1 MESQR
6 TFLFIG
12 LMLVSFLLFQEWNND
27 YNAPKADPSANTQ
40 TLQSNSPDSDD
51 YVPSSTDGDLPTA
64 ATSAKRSVIDITT
77 DVFTVKIDTRGGD
90 IVEADL
96 IQYEEV
102 KGNETPFM
110 LLGEFEGNQY
120 FSQSGLIGL
129 NGPDASANG
138 RPIYST
144 EQKSFTMNGDE
155 LRVPLTFT
163 DNNGVTFTKTYV
175 FKKGQYDVALE
186 YTVNNNTAAPIQVQL
201 YTQIKRTVQEKGSLV
216 DQNYL
221 GAAYGSSEEKYE
233 KYSFSDMADKNLS
246 INTQG
251 GYVAFIQHYFVSA
264 WIPVQEQQNTLYS
277 LIAKGNAA
285 IIGAK
290 GEPVNIQANQQ
301 ASIGATYYMGPKE
314 SDKLE
319 AIHPDLDLTVD
330 YGWLFFISQPLFELL
345 KFLYSGEGSFFGL
358 FDISIGGLGNWG
370 LAIIAI
376 TIIVKSL
383 MYPLTKAQ
391 YTSMAKMRA
400 LQPKMAALKEKYGD
414 DRQKFGQA
422 TMEMYKKEK
431 VNPMGGCFPIL
442 LQMPIFLALFYVFL
456 ESTELRHAEFFLWLT
471 DLSAKDPYFIL
482 PILFG
487 ASMFITQKLQPMT
500 VTDPMQQKM
509 MTYMPVIFS
518 VFFLWFPSGLV
529 LYWLVS
535 NLISIAQMLYIYR
548 GMEKK
553 GIKVRG

>member
-27 YNAPKADPSANTQ
+27 YNTPKADPSATTQ
-40 TLQSNSPDSDD
+40 TLKANSPESDD
-51 YVPSSTDGDLPTA
+51 YVPASSDSGLPAST
-64 ATSAKRSVIDITT
+64 TLAKRAVINITT
-77 DVFTVKIDTRGGD
+77 DVFKVKIDTKGGD
-90 IVEADL
+90 IVETDL
-96 IQYEEV
+96 IDYKET
-102 KGNETPFM
+102 KGSDVPYM
-110 LLGEFEGNQY
+110 LLGEFDGKQY

-138 RPIYST
+138 RPTYQS
-144 EQKSFTMNGDE
+144 EQTSYTLTGDE
-155 LRVPLTFT
+155 LRVPLQFT
-163 DNNGVTFTKTYV
+163 DSNGVSFTKTYV
-175 FKKGQYDVALE
+175 FKKGQYDVGLE
-186 YTVNNNTAAPIQVQL
+186 YKVNNTTSAPVQVQL
-201 YTQIKRTVQEKGSLV
+201 YTQIKRTVQEKGSMV

-221 GAAYGSSEEKYE
+221 GAAYGTDEEPYE
-233 KYSFSDMADKNLS
+233 KYSFSDMADKNLN

-264 WIPVQEQQNTLYS
+264 WVPMQDQANTLYS
-277 LIAKGNAA
+277 LITKSNAA
-285 IIGAK
+285 IIGVKDEA
-290 GEPVNIQANQQ
+290 VNVQAGSEQTLT
-301 ASIGATYYMGPKE
+301 STYYMGPKE

-319 AIHPDLDLTVD
+319 AIHTDLDLTVD
-330 YGWLFFISQPLFELL
+330 YGWLWFISQPLFVLL
-345 KFLYSGEGSFFGL
+345 KWLH
-358 FDISIGGLGNWG
+358 SILGNWG
-370 LAIIAI
+370 VAIIAI
-376 TIIVKSL
+376 TIIVKTL

-400 LQPKMAALKEKYGD
+400 LQPKMKALKEKYGD

-422 TMEMYKKEK
+422 TMEMYRKEK

-456 ESTELRHAEFFLWLT
+456 ESTELRHAEFVLWLT
-471 DLSAKDPYFIL
+471 DLSAKDPYYVL

-509 MTYMPVIFS
+509 MTFMPVIFS

-535 NLISIAQMLYIYR
+535 NLISIVQMLIIYR

>member
-6 TFLFIG
+6 TFLLIG
-12 LMLVSFLLFQEWNND
+12 LMLVSFLLFQEWDND
-27 YNAPKADPSANTQ
+27 YNKPKADPSATTQ
-40 TLQSNSPDSDD
+40 TLQANSPESDD
-51 YVPSSTDGDLPTA
+51 YIPSSSDSGLPAST
-64 ATSAKRSVIDITT
+64 TLAKRSVIEITT
-77 DVFTVKIDTRGGD
+77 DVFKVKIDTKGGD
-90 IVEADL
+90 IVETDL
-96 IQYEEV
+96 LQYEET
-102 KGNETPFM
+102 KGSDTPYM
-110 LLGEFEGNQY
+110 LLGQLDSGKQY

-138 RPIYST
+138 RPTYST
-144 EQKSFTMNGDE
+144 EQKSYTLTGDE
-155 LRVPLTFT
+155 LRVPLQFT
-163 DNNGVTFTKTYV
+163 DSNGVSFTKTYV
-175 FKKGQYDVALE
+175 FKKGQYDVGLE
-186 YTVNNNTAAPIQVQL
+186 YKVNNTTSAPLQVQL
-201 YTQIKRTVQEKGSLV
+201 YTQIKRTVQEKGSMV

-221 GAAYGSSEEKYE
+221 GAAYGTDEEPYE
-233 KYSFSDMADKNLS
+233 KYSFSDMADKNLNK
-246 INTQG
+246 NTQG

-264 WIPVQEQQNTLYS
+264 WVPMQDQTNTIYS
-277 LIAKGNAA
+277 LITKSNAA

-290 GEPVNIQANQQ
+290 DPAVNIQAGSEQTLT
-301 ASIGATYYMGPKE
+301 ATYYMGPKE
-314 SDKLE
+314 SDILE

-330 YGWLFFISQPLFELL
+330 YGWLWFISQPLFVLL
-345 KFLYSGEGSFFGL
+345 KWLH
-358 FDISIGGLGNWG
+358 SILGNWG
-370 LAIIAI
+370 VAIIAI

-400 LQPKMAALKEKYGD
+400 LQPKMAALKEKFGD

-456 ESTELRHAEFFLWLT
+456 ESTELRHAEFIFWLT
-471 DLSAKDPYFIL
+471 DLSAQDPYYVL

-487 ASMFITQKLQPMT
+487 ASMFVTQKLQPMT

-509 MTYMPVIFS
+509 MTFMPVIFS

-535 NLISIAQMLYIYR
+535 NLISIVQMLIIYR

>member
-6 TFLFIG
+6 TFLLIG
-12 LMLVSFLLFQEWNND
+12 LMLVSFLLFQEWDND
-27 YNAPKADPSANTQ
+27 YNKPKADPSATTQ
-40 TLQSNSPDSDD
+40 TLQANSPESDD
-51 YVPSSTDGDLPTA
+51 YIPSSSDSGLPA
-64 ATSAKRSVIDITT
+64 SATLAKRSVIEITT
-77 DVFTVKIDTRGGD
+77 DVFKVKIDTKGGD
-90 IVEADL
+90 IVETDL
-96 IQYEEV
+96 LQYEET
-102 KGNETPFM
+102 KGSETPYM
-110 LLGEFEGNQY
+110 LLGQLDSGKQY

-138 RPIYST
+138 RPTYST
-144 EQKSFTMNGDE
+144 EQKSYTLTGDE
-155 LRVPLTFT
+155 LRVPLQFT
-163 DNNGVTFTKTYV
+163 DSNGVSFTKTYV
-175 FKKGQYDVALE
+175 FKKGQYDVGLE
-186 YTVNNNTAAPIQVQL
+186 YKINNTTSAPLQVQL
-201 YTQIKRTVQEKGSLV
+201 YTQIKRTVQEKGSMV

-221 GAAYGSSEEKYE
+221 GAAYGTDEEPYE
-233 KYSFSDMADKNLS
+233 KYSFSDMADKNLNK
-246 INTQG
+246 NTQG

-264 WIPVQEQQNTLYS
+264 WVPMQGQTNTIYS
-277 LIAKGNAA
+277 LITKSNAA

-290 GEPVNIQANQQ
+290 DPAVNIQAGSEQTLT
-301 ASIGATYYMGPKE
+301 ATYYMGPKE
-314 SDKLE
+314 SDILE

-330 YGWLFFISQPLFELL
+330 YGWLWFISQPLFVLL
-345 KFLYSGEGSFFGL
+345 KWLH
-358 FDISIGGLGNWG
+358 SILGNWG
-370 LAIIAI
+370 VAIIAI

-400 LQPKMAALKEKYGD
+400 LQPKMAALKEKFGD

-456 ESTELRHAEFFLWLT
+456 ESTELRHAEFIFWLT
-471 DLSAKDPYFIL
+471 DLSAQDPYYVL

-487 ASMFITQKLQPMT
+487 ASMFVTQKLQPMT

-509 MTYMPVIFS
+509 MTFMPVIFS

-535 NLISIAQMLYIYR
+535 NLISIVQMLIIYR

>member
-27 YNAPKADPSANTQ
+27 YNTPKADPSATTQ
-40 TLQSNSPDSDD
+40 TLKANSPESDD
-51 YVPSSTDGDLPTA
+51 YVPASSDSGLPAST
-64 ATSAKRSVIDITT
+64 TLAKRSVIDITT
-77 DVFTVKIDTRGGD
+77 DVFKVKIDTKGGD
-90 IVEADL
+90 IVETDL
-96 IQYEEV
+96 INYKET
-102 KGNETPFM
+102 KGSDVPYM
-110 LLGEFEGNQY
+110 LLGEFDGKQY

-138 RPIYST
+138 RPTYQS
-144 EQKSFTMNGDE
+144 EQTSYTLTGDE
-155 LRVPLTFT
+155 LRVPLQFT
-163 DNNGVTFTKTYV
+163 DSNGVSFTKTYV
-175 FKKGQYDVALE
+175 FKKGQYDVGLE
-186 YTVNNNTAAPIQVQL
+186 YKVNNTTSAPVQVQL
-201 YTQIKRTVQEKGSLV
+201 YTQIKRTVQEKGSMV

-221 GAAYGSSEEKYE
+221 GAAYGTDEEPYE
-233 KYSFSDMADKNLS
+233 KYSFSDMADKNLN

-264 WIPVQEQQNTLYS
+264 WVPMQDQANTLYS
-277 LIAKGNAA
+277 LITKSNAA
-285 IIGAK
+285 IIGVKDEA
-290 GEPVNIQANQQ
+290 VNVQAGSEQVLT
-301 ASIGATYYMGPKE
+301 ATYYMGPKE

-319 AIHPDLDLTVD
+319 AIHTDLDLTVD
-330 YGWLFFISQPLFELL
+330 YGWLWFISQPLFVLL
-345 KFLYSGEGSFFGL
+345 KWLH
-358 FDISIGGLGNWG
+358 SILGNWG
-370 LAIIAI
+370 VAIIAI
-376 TIIVKSL
+376 TIIVKTL

-400 LQPKMAALKEKYGD
+400 LQPKMKALKEKYGD

-422 TMEMYKKEK
+422 TMEMYRKEK

-456 ESTELRHAEFFLWLT
+456 ESTELRHAEFVLWLT
-471 DLSAKDPYFIL
+471 DLSAKDPYYVL

-509 MTYMPVIFS
+509 MTFMPVIFS

-535 NLISIAQMLYIYR
+535 NLISIVQMLIIYR

-553 GIKVRG
+553 GIKVRGD

>member
-27 YNAPKADPSANTQ
+27 YNAPKVDPSANTQ
-40 TLQSNSPDSDD
+40 TLQTNSPDSDD
-51 YVPSSTDGDLPTA
+51 YVPSSTDGELPTA
-64 ATSAKRSVIDITT
+64 ATTAKRSVIEVTT
-77 DVFTVKIDTRGGD
+77 DVFKVKIDTRGGD

-96 IQYEEV
+96 LQYEDK
-102 KGNETPFM
+102 KGSETPYM
-110 LLGEFEGNQY
+110 LLGVLDGNQY

-129 NGPDASANG
+129 NGPDASAEG
-138 RPIYST
+138 RPVYHT
-144 EQKSFTMNGDE
+144 EQKTFALTGDE

-163 DNNGVTFTKTYV
+163 DSKGVNFTKTYV
-175 FKKGQYDVALE
+175 FKKGEYDVALE
-186 YTVNNNTAAPIQVQL
+186 YTVNNTTAEPIQVQL
-201 YTQIKRTVQEKGSLV
+201 YTQVKRTVQDKGSLV
-216 DQNYL
+216 DQTYL
-221 GAAYGSSEEKYE
+221 GAAYGSSDEKYE

-251 GYVAFIQHYFVSA
+251 GYIAFIQHYFVSA
-264 WIPVQEQQNTLYS
+264 WVPSQEQQNTLYS

-285 IIGAK
+285 IIGVK
-290 GEPVNIQANQQ
+290 GEPVNVQANQQ
-301 ASIGATYYMGPKE
+301 ATLGAIYYMGPKE
-314 SDKLE
+314 SDKL
-319 AIHPDLDLTVD
+319 AALHPNLDLTVD
-330 YGWLFFISQPLFELL
+330 YGWLWFISQPLFELL

-376 TIIVKSL
+376 TIIIKSL

-422 TMEMYKKEK
+422 TMEMYRKEK
-431 VNPMGGCFPIL
+431 VNPMGGCLPIL

-456 ESTELRHAEFFLWLT
+456 ESTELRHAEFVLWLT
-471 DLSAKDPYFIL
+471 DLSAMDPYYVL
-482 PILFG
+482 PVLFG
-487 ASMFITQKLQPMT
+487 VSMFITQKLQPMT

-509 MTYMPVIFS
+509 MTFMPVIFS

-535 NLISIAQMLYIYR
+535 NLISIAQMLIIYR
-548 GMEKK
+548 GMEKQ

>member
-6 TFLFIG
+6 TFLLIG
-12 LMLVSFLLFQEWNND
+12 LMLVSFLLFQEWDND
-27 YNAPKADPSANTQ
+27 YNKPKVDPSATTQ
-40 TLQSNSPDSDD
+40 TLQANSPESDD
-51 YVPSSTDGDLPTA
+51 YIPSSSDSELPA
-64 ATSAKRSVIDITT
+64 SATLAKRSVIEITT
-77 DVFTVKIDTRGGD
+77 DVFKVKIDTKGGD
-90 IVEADL
+90 IVETDL
-96 IQYEEV
+96 LQYEET
-102 KGNETPFM
+102 KGSDTPYM
-110 LLGEFEGNQY
+110 LLGQLDGGKQY

-129 NGPDASANG
+129 NGPDGSANG
-138 RPIYST
+138 RPTYST
-144 EQKSFTMNGDE
+144 EQKSYTLTGDE
-155 LRVPLTFT
+155 LRVPLQFT
-163 DNNGVTFTKTYV
+163 DSNGVSFTKTYV
-175 FKKGQYDVALE
+175 FKKGQYDVGLE
-186 YTVNNNTAAPIQVQL
+186 YEINNTTSAPLQVQL
-201 YTQIKRTVQEKGSLV
+201 YTQIKRTVQEKGSMV

-221 GAAYGSSEEKYE
+221 GAAYGTDEEKYE
-233 KYSFSDMADKNLS
+233 KYSFSDMADKNLNKS
-246 INTQG
+246 TQG

-264 WIPVQEQQNTLYS
+264 WVPMQDQSNTLYS
-277 LIAKGNAA
+277 LITKSNAA

-290 GEPVNIQANQQ
+290 DPAVNIQAGSEQ
-301 ASIGATYYMGPKE
+301 ILTATYYMGPKE
-314 SDKLE
+314 SDILE

-330 YGWLFFISQPLFELL
+330 YGWLFFISQPLFVLL
-345 KFLYSGEGSFFGL
+345 KWLH
-358 FDISIGGLGNWG
+358 SILGNWG
-370 LAIIAI
+370 VAIIAI

-400 LQPKMAALKEKYGD
+400 LQPKMAALKEKFGD

-456 ESTELRHAEFFLWLT
+456 ESTELRHAEFIFWLT
-471 DLSAKDPYFIL
+471 DLSAKDPYYVL

-487 ASMFITQKLQPMT
+487 ASMFVTQKLQPMT

-509 MTYMPVIFS
+509 MTFMPVIFS

-535 NLISIAQMLYIYR
+535 NLISIVQMLIIYR

>member
-6 TFLFIG
+6 TFLLIG
-12 LMLVSFLLFQEWNND
+12 LMLVSFLLFQEWDND
-27 YNAPKADPSANTQ
+27 YNKPKVDPSATTQ
-40 TLQSNSPDSDD
+40 TLQANSPESDD
-51 YVPSSTDGDLPTA
+51 YIPSSSDSELPA
-64 ATSAKRSVIDITT
+64 SATLAKRSVIEITT
-77 DVFTVKIDTRGGD
+77 DVFKVKIDTKGGD
-90 IVEADL
+90 IVETDL
-96 IQYEEV
+96 LQYEET
-102 KGNETPFM
+102 KGSDTPYM
-110 LLGEFEGNQY
+110 LLGQLDGGKQY

-129 NGPDASANG
+129 NGPDGSANG
-138 RPIYST
+138 RPTYST
-144 EQKSFTMNGDE
+144 EQKSYTLTGDE
-155 LRVPLTFT
+155 LRVPLQFT
-163 DNNGVTFTKTYV
+163 DSNGVSFTKTYV
-175 FKKGQYDVALE
+175 FKKGQYDVGLE
-186 YTVNNNTAAPIQVQL
+186 YKINNTTSAPLQVQL
-201 YTQIKRTVQEKGSLV
+201 YTQIKRTVQEKGSMV

-221 GAAYGSSEEKYE
+221 GAAYGTDEEKYE
-233 KYSFSDMADKNLS
+233 KYSFSDMADKNLNKS
-246 INTQG
+246 TQG

-264 WIPVQEQQNTLYS
+264 WVPMQDQSNTLYS
-277 LIAKGNAA
+277 LITKSNAA

-290 GEPVNIQANQQ
+290 DPAVNIQAGSEQ
-301 ASIGATYYMGPKE
+301 ILTATYYMGPKE
-314 SDKLE
+314 SDILE

-330 YGWLFFISQPLFELL
+330 YGWLFFISQPLFVLL
-345 KFLYSGEGSFFGL
+345 KWLH
-358 FDISIGGLGNWG
+358 SILGNWG
-370 LAIIAI
+370 VAIIAI

-400 LQPKMAALKEKYGD
+400 LQPKMAALKEKFGD

-456 ESTELRHAEFFLWLT
+456 ESTELRHAEFIFWLT
-471 DLSAKDPYFIL
+471 DLSAKDPYYVL

-487 ASMFITQKLQPMT
+487 ASMFVTQKLQPMT

-509 MTYMPVIFS
+509 MTFMPVIFS

-535 NLISIAQMLYIYR
+535 NLISIVQMLIIYR

>member
-6 TFLFIG
+6 TFLLIG

-27 YNAPKADPSANTQ
+27 YNAPKADPSATTQ
-40 TLQSNSPDSDD
+40 TQQANSPESDD
-51 YVPSSTDGDLPTA
+51 FIPSSSDSGLPA
-64 ATSAKRSVIDITT
+64 SATLAKRSVIEITT
-77 DVFTVKIDTRGGD
+77 DVFKVKIDTKGGD

-96 IQYEEV
+96 LQYEEV
-102 KGNETPFM
+102 KGEETPFM
-110 LLGEFEGNQY
+110 LLGEFDGNQY

-138 RPIYST
+138 RPTYQAP
-144 EQKSFTMNGDE
+144 QKAYTLSGDE
-155 LRVPLTFT
+155 LRVPLTYV
-163 DNNGVTFTKTYV
+163 DGNGVSFTKTYV
-175 FKKGQYDVALE
+175 FKKGQYDVGLE
-186 YTVNNNTAAPIQVQL
+186 YKINNATSAPVQVQL

-221 GAAYGSSEEKYE
+221 GSAFGTDEEPYE
-233 KYSFSDMADKNLS
+233 KYSFSDMADKNLNK
-246 INTQG
+246 NTQG

-264 WIPVQEQQNTLYS
+264 WVPKQDETHTIYS
-277 LIAKGNAA
+277 LITKSNAA
-285 IIGAK
+285 IIGSKA
-290 GEPVNIQANQQ
+290 EPVNIQAGSEQTLS
-301 ASIGATYYMGPKE
+301 AIYYMGPKE
-314 SDKLE
+314 SDILE

-330 YGWLFFISQPLFELL
+330 YGWLWFISQPLFVLL
-345 KFLYSGEGSFFGL
+345 KWLH
-358 FDISIGGLGNWG
+358 SILGNWG
-370 LAIIAI
+370 VAIIAI

-456 ESTELRHAEFFLWLT
+456 ESTELRHAEFVLWLT
-471 DLSAKDPYFIL
+471 DLSAQDPYYVL

-487 ASMFITQKLQPMT
+487 ASMFVTQKLQPMT

-509 MTYMPVIFS
+509 MTFMPVIFS

-535 NLISIAQMLYIYR
+535 NLISIVQMLIIYR

>member
-12 LMLVSFLLFQEWNND
+12 LMLVSFLLFQEWNKD
-27 YNAPKADPSANTQ
+27 YNAPKVDPSANTQ
-40 TLQSNSPDSDD
+40 TLQTNSPDSDD
-51 YVPSSTDGDLPTA
+51 YVPSSTDGELPTA
-64 ATSAKRSVIDITT
+64 ATTAKRSVIEITT
-77 DVFTVKIDTRGGD
+77 DVFKVKIDTRGGD

-96 IQYEEV
+96 LQYEET
-102 KGNETPFM
+102 KGSETPYM
-110 LLGEFEGNQY
+110 LLGEFDGKQY

-129 NGPDASANG
+129 NGPDASAEG
-138 RPIYST
+138 RPVYHS
-144 EQKSFTMNGDE
+144 EQKTFALTGDE

-163 DNNGVTFTKTYV
+163 DSKGVSFTKTYV

-186 YTVNNNTAAPIQVQL
+186 YSVNNTTAEPIQVQL
-201 YTQIKRTVQEKGSLV
+201 YTQVKRTVQDKGSLV

-221 GAAYGSSEEKYE
+221 GAAYGSAEEKYE

-251 GYVAFIQHYFVSA
+251 GYIAFIQHYFVSA
-264 WIPVQEQQNTLYS
+264 WVPSQEQQNTLYS

-290 GEPVNIQANQQ
+290 GEPINVQANQQ
-301 ASIGATYYMGPKE
+301 ATLGATYYMGPKE
-314 SDKLE
+314 SDILE
-319 AIHPDLDLTVD
+319 AIHPNLDLTVD
-330 YGWLFFISQPLFELL
+330 YGWLWFISQPLFILL
-345 KFLYSGEGSFFGL
+345 KWLH
-358 FDISIGGLGNWG
+358 SILGNWG
-370 LAIIAI
+370 VAIIAI
-376 TIIVKSL
+376 TVIVKSA

-400 LQPKMAALKEKYGD
+400 LQPKMAALKEKFGD

-422 TMEMYKKEK
+422 TMEMYRKEK

-456 ESTELRHAEFFLWLT
+456 ESTELRHAEFIFWLT
-471 DLSAKDPYFIL
+471 DLSAKDPYYVL

-509 MTYMPVIFS
+509 MTFMPVIFS

-535 NLISIAQMLYIYR
+535 NLISIAQMLIIYR

>member
-6 TFLFIG
+6 TFLLIG
-12 LMLVSFLLFQEWNND
+12 LMLVSFLLFQEWDND
-27 YNAPKADPSANTQ
+27 YNKPKVDPSATTQ
-40 TLQSNSPDSDD
+40 TLQANSPESDD
-51 YVPSSTDGDLPTA
+51 YIPSSSDSGLPA
-64 ATSAKRSVIDITT
+64 SATLAKRSVINITT
-77 DVFTVKIDTRGGD
+77 DVFKVKIDTKGGD

-96 IQYEEV
+96 LQYEDT
-102 KGNETPFM
+102 KGSDTPYM
-110 LLGEFEGNQY
+110 LLGELIEGRQY

-138 RPIYST
+138 RPTYST
-144 EQKSFTMNGDE
+144 EQKTYTLTGDE
-155 LRVPLTFT
+155 LRVPLQFT
-163 DNNGVTFTKTYV
+163 DSNGVNFTKTYV
-175 FKKGQYDVALE
+175 FKKGQYDVGLE
-186 YTVNNNTAAPIQVQL
+186 YKVNNTTSTPLQVQL
-201 YTQIKRTVQEKGSLV
+201 YTQIKRTVQEKGSMV

-221 GAAYGSSEEKYE
+221 GAAYGTDEEPYE
-233 KYSFSDMADKNLS
+233 KYSFSDMADKNLNKS
-246 INTQG
+246 TQG

-264 WIPVQEQQNTLYS
+264 WVPMQDQSNTIYS
-277 LIAKGNAA
+277 LITKSNAA

-290 GEPVNIQANQQ
+290 DPAVNIQAGSEQTLT
-301 ASIGATYYMGPKE
+301 ATYYMGPKE
-314 SDKLE
+314 SDILE

-330 YGWLFFISQPLFELL
+330 YGWLWFISQPLFVLL
-345 KFLYSGEGSFFGL
+345 KWLH
-358 FDISIGGLGNWG
+358 SILGNWG
-370 LAIIAI
+370 VAIIAI

-400 LQPKMAALKEKYGD
+400 LQPKMAALKEKFGD

-456 ESTELRHAEFFLWLT
+456 ESTELRHAEFIFWLN
-471 DLSAKDPYFIL
+471 DLSAQDPYYVL

-487 ASMFITQKLQPMT
+487 ASMFVTQKLQPMT

-509 MTYMPVIFS
+509 MTFMPVIFS

-535 NLISIAQMLYIYR
+535 NLISIVQMLIIYR

>member
-12 LMLVSFLLFQEWNND
+12 LMLVSFLLFQEWNSD
-27 YNAPKADPSANTQ
+27 YNAPKVDPSANTQ
-40 TLQSNSPDSDD
+40 TLQTNSPDSDD
-51 YVPSSTDGDLPTA
+51 YVPSSTDGELPTA
-64 ATSAKRSVIDITT
+64 ATTAKRSVIEITT
-77 DVFTVKIDTRGGD
+77 DVFKVKIDTRGGD

-96 IQYEEV
+96 LQYEEV
-102 KGNETPFM
+102 KGKETPFM
-110 LLGEFEGNQY
+110 LLGEFDGNQY

-129 NGPDASANG
+129 NGPDAAANG

-144 EQKSFTMNGDE
+144 EQKSFTLNGDE

-163 DNNGVTFTKTYV
+163 DSKGVRFTKTYV
-175 FKKGQYDVALE
+175 FKKGLYDVALE
-186 YTVNNNTAAPIQVQL
+186 YTVNNTTAEPIQVQL

-221 GAAYGSSEEKYE
+221 GAAYGSSDEKYE

-264 WIPVQEQQNTLYS
+264 WVPVQEQQNTLYS

-301 ASIGATYYMGPKE
+301 ATIGATYYMGPKE
-314 SDKLE
+314 SDKLA
-319 AIHPDLDLTVD
+319 AIHHNLDLTVD
-330 YGWLFFISQPLFELL
+330 YGWLWFISQPLFELL

-358 FDISIGGLGNWG
+358 FDINIGGLGNWG

-400 LQPKMAALKEKYGD
+400 LQPKMAALKEKFGD

-422 TMEMYKKEK
+422 TMEMYRKEK

-471 DLSAKDPYFIL
+471 DLSAKDPYYVL

-487 ASMFITQKLQPMT
+487 ASMFVTQKLQPMT

-509 MTYMPVIFS
+509 MTFMPVIFS

-535 NLISIAQMLYIYR
+535 NLISIAQMLIIYR

>member
-27 YNAPKADPSANTQ
+27 YNTPKADPSATTQ
-40 TLQSNSPDSDD
+40 TLKANSPESDD
-51 YVPSSTDGDLPTA
+51 YVPASSDSGLPAST
-64 ATSAKRSVIDITT
+64 TLAKRSVIDITT
-77 DVFTVKIDTRGGD
+77 DVFKVKIDTKGGD
-90 IVEADL
+90 IVETDL
-96 IQYEEV
+96 LKYEEV
-102 KGNETPFM
+102 KGEETPFM
-110 LLGEFEGNQY
+110 LLGEFDGSQY

-138 RPIYST
+138 RPTYQS
-144 EQKSFTMNGDE
+144 EQTSYTLTGDE
-155 LRVPLTFT
+155 LRVPLQFT
-163 DNNGVTFTKTYV
+163 DSNGVSFTKTYV
-175 FKKGQYDVALE
+175 FKKGQYDVGLE
-186 YTVNNNTAAPIQVQL
+186 YKVNNTTSAPVQVQL
-201 YTQIKRTVQEKGSLV
+201 YTQIKRTVQEKGSMV

-221 GAAYGSSEEKYE
+221 GAAYGTDEEKYE
-233 KYSFSDMADKNLS
+233 KYSFSDMADKNLNK
-246 INTQG
+246 NTQG

-264 WIPVQEQQNTLYS
+264 WVPMQDQANTLYS
-277 LIAKGNAA
+277 LITKSNAA
-285 IIGAK
+285 IIGVKDEA
-290 GEPVNIQANQQ
+290 VNVQAGSEQVLT
-301 ASIGATYYMGPKE
+301 ATYYMGPKE

-330 YGWLFFISQPLFELL
+330 YGWLFFISQPLFVLL
-345 KFLYSGEGSFFGL
+345 KWLH
-358 FDISIGGLGNWG
+358 SILGNWG
-370 LAIIAI
+370 VAIIAI
-376 TIIVKSL
+376 TIIVKTL

-400 LQPKMAALKEKYGD
+400 LQPKMKALKEKYGD

-422 TMEMYKKEK
+422 TMEMYRKEK

-456 ESTELRHAEFFLWLT
+456 ESTELRHAEFVLWLT
-471 DLSAKDPYFIL
+471 DLSAKDPYYVL

-509 MTYMPVIFS
+509 MTFMPVIFS

-535 NLISIAQMLYIYR
+535 NLISIVQMLIIYR

>member
-12 LMLVSFLLFQEWNND
+12 LMLVSFLLFQEWNKD
-27 YNAPKADPSANTQ
+27 YNAPKVDPSANTQ
-40 TLQSNSPDSDD
+40 TLQTNSPDSDD
-51 YVPSSTDGDLPTA
+51 YVPSSTDGELPTA
-64 ATSAKRSVIDITT
+64 ATTAKRSVIEITT
-77 DVFTVKIDTRGGD
+77 DVFKVKIDTRGGD

-96 IQYEEV
+96 LQYEET
-102 KGNETPFM
+102 KGSETPYM
-110 LLGEFEGNQY
+110 LLGEFDGKQY

-129 NGPDASANG
+129 NGPDASAEG
-138 RPIYST
+138 RPVYHT
-144 EQKSFTMNGDE
+144 EQKTFALTGDE

-163 DNNGVTFTKTYV
+163 DSKGVSFTKTYV

-186 YTVNNNTAAPIQVQL
+186 YSVNNTTAEPIQVQL
-201 YTQIKRTVQEKGSLV
+201 YTQVKRTVQDKGSLV

-221 GAAYGSSEEKYE
+221 GAAYGSAEEKYE

-251 GYVAFIQHYFVSA
+251 GYIAFIQHYFVSA
-264 WIPVQEQQNTLYS
+264 WVPSQEQQNTLYS

-290 GEPVNIQANQQ
+290 GEPINVQANQQ
-301 ASIGATYYMGPKE
+301 ATLGATYYMGPKE
-314 SDKLE
+314 SDILE
-319 AIHPDLDLTVD
+319 AIHPNLDLTVD
-330 YGWLFFISQPLFELL
+330 YGWLWFISQPLFILL
-345 KFLYSGEGSFFGL
+345 KWLH
-358 FDISIGGLGNWG
+358 SILGNWG
-370 LAIIAI
+370 VAIIAI
-376 TIIVKSL
+376 TVIVKSA

-400 LQPKMAALKEKYGD
+400 LQPKMAALKEKFGD

-422 TMEMYKKEK
+422 TMEMYRKEK

-456 ESTELRHAEFFLWLT
+456 ESTELRHAEFIFWLT
-471 DLSAKDPYFIL
+471 DLSAKDPYYVL

-509 MTYMPVIFS
+509 MTFMPVIFS

-535 NLISIAQMLYIYR
+535 NLISIAQMLIIYR
-548 GMEKK
+548 GMEKQ

>member
-6 TFLFIG
+6 TFLLIG
-12 LMLVSFLLFQEWNND
+12 LMLVSFLLFQEWDND
-27 YNAPKADPSANTQ
+27 YNKPKADPSATTQ
-40 TLQSNSPDSDD
+40 TLQANSPESDD
-51 YVPSSTDGDLPTA
+51 YIPSSSDSGLPA
-64 ATSAKRSVIDITT
+64 SATLAKRSVIEITT
-77 DVFTVKIDTRGGD
+77 DVFKVKIDTKGGD
-90 IVEADL
+90 IVETDL
-96 IQYEEV
+96 LKYEET
-102 KGNETPFM
+102 KGSETPYM
-110 LLGEFEGNQY
+110 LLGQLDSGKQY

-138 RPIYST
+138 RPTYST
-144 EQKSFTMNGDE
+144 EQKSYTLTGDE
-155 LRVPLTFT
+155 LRVPLQFT
-163 DNNGVTFTKTYV
+163 DSNGVSFTKTYV
-175 FKKGQYDVALE
+175 FKKGQYDVGLE
-186 YTVNNNTAAPIQVQL
+186 YKINNTTSAPLQVQL
-201 YTQIKRTVQEKGSLV
+201 YTQIKRTVQEKGSMV

-221 GAAYGSSEEKYE
+221 GAAYGTDEEPYE
-233 KYSFSDMADKNLS
+233 KYSFSDMADKNLNK
-246 INTQG
+246 NTQG

-264 WIPVQEQQNTLYS
+264 WVPMQDQTNTIYS
-277 LIAKGNAA
+277 LITKSNAA

-290 GEPVNIQANQQ
+290 DPAVNIQAGSEQTLT
-301 ASIGATYYMGPKE
+301 ATYYMGPKE
-314 SDKLE
+314 SDILE

-330 YGWLFFISQPLFELL
+330 YGWLWFISQPLFVLL
-345 KFLYSGEGSFFGL
+345 KWLH
-358 FDISIGGLGNWG
+358 SILGNWG
-370 LAIIAI
+370 VAIIAI

-400 LQPKMAALKEKYGD
+400 LQPKMAALKEKFGD

-456 ESTELRHAEFFLWLT
+456 ESTELRHAEFIFWLT
-471 DLSAKDPYFIL
+471 DLSAQDPYYVL

-487 ASMFITQKLQPMT
+487 ASMFVTQKLQPMT

-509 MTYMPVIFS
+509 MTFMPVIFS

-535 NLISIAQMLYIYR
+535 NLISIVQMLIIYR

>member
-6 TFLFIG
+6 TFLLIG
-12 LMLVSFLLFQEWNND
+12 LMLVSFLLFQEWDND
-27 YNAPKADPSANTQ
+27 YNKPKADPSATTQ
-40 TLQSNSPDSDD
+40 TLQANSPESDD
-51 YVPSSTDGDLPTA
+51 YIPSSSDSGLPA
-64 ATSAKRSVIDITT
+64 SATLAKRSVIEITT
-77 DVFTVKIDTRGGD
+77 DVFKVKIDTKGGD
-90 IVEADL
+90 IVETDL
-96 IQYEEV
+96 LQYEET
-102 KGNETPFM
+102 KGSETPYM
-110 LLGEFEGNQY
+110 LLGQLDSGKQY

-138 RPIYST
+138 RPTYST
-144 EQKSFTMNGDE
+144 EQKSYTLTGDE
-155 LRVPLTFT
+155 LRVPLQFT
-163 DNNGVTFTKTYV
+163 DSNGVSFTKTYV
-175 FKKGQYDVALE
+175 FKKGQYDVGLE
-186 YTVNNNTAAPIQVQL
+186 YKINNTTSAPLQVQL
-201 YTQIKRTVQEKGSLV
+201 YTQIKRTVQEKGSMV

-221 GAAYGSSEEKYE
+221 GAAYGTDEEPYE
-233 KYSFSDMADKNLS
+233 KYSFSDMADKNLNK
-246 INTQG
+246 NTQG

-264 WIPVQEQQNTLYS
+264 WVPMQDQTNTIYS
-277 LIAKGNAA
+277 LITKSNTA

-290 GEPVNIQANQQ
+290 DPAVNIQAGSEQTLT
-301 ASIGATYYMGPKE
+301 ATYYMGPKE
-314 SDKLE
+314 SDILE

-330 YGWLFFISQPLFELL
+330 YGWLWFISQPLFVLL
-345 KFLYSGEGSFFGL
+345 KWLH
-358 FDISIGGLGNWG
+358 SILGNWG
-370 LAIIAI
+370 VAIIAI

-400 LQPKMAALKEKYGD
+400 LQPKMAALKEKFGD

-456 ESTELRHAEFFLWLT
+456 ESTELRHAEFIFWLT
-471 DLSAKDPYFIL
+471 DLSAQDPHYVL

-487 ASMFITQKLQPMT
+487 ASMFVTQKLQPMT

-509 MTYMPVIFS
+509 MTFMPVIFS

-535 NLISIAQMLYIYR
+535 NLISIVQMLIIYR

>member
-12 LMLVSFLLFQEWNND
+12 LMLVSFLLFQEWNSD
-27 YNAPKADPSANTQ
+27 YNAPKVDPSANTQ
-40 TLQSNSPDSDD
+40 TLQTNSPDSDD
-51 YVPSSTDGDLPTA
+51 YVPSSTDGELPTA
-64 ATSAKRSVIDITT
+64 ATTAKRSVIEITT
-77 DVFTVKIDTRGGD
+77 DVFKVKIDTRGGD

-96 IQYEEV
+96 LQYEET
-102 KGNETPFM
+102 KGSETPYM
-110 LLGEFEGNQY
+110 LLGEFDGKQY

-129 NGPDASANG
+129 NGPDASAEG
-138 RPIYST
+138 RPVYHS
-144 EQKSFTMNGDE
+144 EQKTFALTGDE

-163 DNNGVTFTKTYV
+163 DSKGVSFTKTYV

-186 YTVNNNTAAPIQVQL
+186 YSVNNTTAEPIQVQL
-201 YTQIKRTVQEKGSLV
+201 YTQVKRTVQDKGSLV

-221 GAAYGSSEEKYE
+221 GAAYGSAEEKYE

-251 GYVAFIQHYFVSA
+251 GYIAFIQHYFVSA
-264 WIPVQEQQNTLYS
+264 WVPSQEQQNTLYS

-290 GEPVNIQANQQ
+290 GEPINVQANQQ
-301 ASIGATYYMGPKE
+301 ATLGATYYMGPKE
-314 SDKLE
+314 SDILE
-319 AIHPDLDLTVD
+319 AIHPNLDLTVD
-330 YGWLFFISQPLFELL
+330 YGWLWFISQPLFILL
-345 KFLYSGEGSFFGL
+345 KWLH
-358 FDISIGGLGNWG
+358 SILGNWG
-370 LAIIAI
+370 VAIIAI
-376 TIIVKSL
+376 TVIVKSA

-400 LQPKMAALKEKYGD
+400 LQPKMAALKEKFGD

-422 TMEMYKKEK
+422 TMEMYRKEK

-456 ESTELRHAEFFLWLT
+456 ESTELRHAEFIFWLT
-471 DLSAKDPYFIL
+471 DLSAKDPYYVL

-487 ASMFITQKLQPMT
+487 ASMFINQKLQPMT

-509 MTYMPVIFS
+509 MTFMPVIFS

-535 NLISIAQMLYIYR
+535 NLISIAQMLIIYR
-548 GMEKK
+548 GMEKQ

>member
-6 TFLFIG
+6 TFLLIG
-12 LMLVSFLLFQEWNND
+12 LMLVSFLLFQEWDND
-27 YNAPKADPSANTQ
+27 YNKPKVDPSATTQ
-40 TLQSNSPDSDD
+40 TLQANSPESDD
-51 YVPSSTDGDLPTA
+51 YIPSSSDSELPA
-64 ATSAKRSVIDITT
+64 SATLAKRSVIEITT
-77 DVFTVKIDTRGGD
+77 DVFKVKIDTKGGD
-90 IVEADL
+90 IVETDL
-96 IQYEEV
+96 LQYEET
-102 KGNETPFM
+102 KGSETPYM
-110 LLGEFEGNQY
+110 LLGQLDGGKQY

-138 RPIYST
+138 RPTYST
-144 EQKSFTMNGDE
+144 EQKSYTLTGDE
-155 LRVPLTFT
+155 LRVPLQFT
-163 DNNGVTFTKTYV
+163 DSNGVSFTKTYV
-175 FKKGQYDVALE
+175 FKKGQYDVGLE
-186 YTVNNNTAAPIQVQL
+186 YKINNTTSAPLQVQL
-201 YTQIKRTVQEKGSLV
+201 YTQIKRTVQEKGSMV

-221 GAAYGSSEEKYE
+221 GAAYGTDEEKYE
-233 KYSFSDMADKNLS
+233 KYSFSDMADKNLNKS
-246 INTQG
+246 TQG

-264 WIPVQEQQNTLYS
+264 WVPMQDQSNTLYS
-277 LIAKGNAA
+277 LITKSNAA

-290 GEPVNIQANQQ
+290 DPAVNIQAGSEQTLT
-301 ASIGATYYMGPKE
+301 ATYYMGPKE
-314 SDKLE
+314 SDILE

-330 YGWLFFISQPLFELL
+330 YGWLWFISQPLFVLL
-345 KFLYSGEGSFFGL
+345 KWLH
-358 FDISIGGLGNWG
+358 SILGNWG
-370 LAIIAI
+370 VAIIAI

-400 LQPKMAALKEKYGD
+400 LQPKMAALKEKFGD

-456 ESTELRHAEFFLWLT
+456 ESTELRHAEFIFWLT
-471 DLSAKDPYFIL
+471 DLSAQDPYYVL

-487 ASMFITQKLQPMT
+487 ASMFVTQKLQPMT

-509 MTYMPVIFS
+509 MTFMPVIFS

-535 NLISIAQMLYIYR
+535 NLISIVQMLIIYR

>member
-40 TLQSNSPDSDD
+40 TLKSNSPDSDD

-90 IVEADL
+90 IVESDL
-96 IQYEEV
+96 LQYEEV
-102 KGNETPFM
+102 KGEETPFM
-110 LLGEFEGNQY
+110 LLGEFDGNQY

-138 RPIYST
+138 RPVYST
-144 EQKSFTMNGDE
+144 EQKSYTINGDE

-163 DNNGVTFTKTYV
+163 DGNGVTFTKTYV

-186 YTVNNNTAAPIQVQL
+186 YTVNNSTAAPIQVQL

-221 GAAYGSSEEKYE
+221 GAAYGSSEEKYD
-233 KYSFSDMADKNLS
+233 KYSFSDMADKNLN

-264 WIPVQEQQNTLYS
+264 WVPVQEQQNTLYS

-301 ASIGATYYMGPKE
+301 TTIGATYYMGPKE

-319 AIHPDLDLTVD
+319 AIHPNLDLTVD
-330 YGWLFFISQPLFELL
+330 YGWLWFISQPLFELL

-422 TMEMYKKEK
+422 TMEMYRKEK

-548 GMEKK
+548 GMEKQ

>member
-6 TFLFIG
+6 TFLLIG
-12 LMLVSFLLFQEWNND
+12 LMLVSFLLFQEWDND
-27 YNAPKADPSANTQ
+27 YNKPKVDPSATTQ
-40 TLQSNSPDSDD
+40 TLQANSPESDD
-51 YVPSSTDGDLPTA
+51 YIPSSSDSDLPA
-64 ATSAKRSVIDITT
+64 SATLAKRSVIEITT
-77 DVFTVKIDTRGGD
+77 DVFKVKIDTKGGD
-90 IVEADL
+90 IVETDL
-96 IQYEEV
+96 LQYEDT
-102 KGNETPFM
+102 KGSDTPYM
-110 LLGEFEGNQY
+110 LLGEIDGNKQY

-138 RPIYST
+138 RPTYKT
-144 EQKSFTMNGDE
+144 EQKSYTLTGDE
-155 LRVPLTFT
+155 LRVPLQFT
-163 DNNGVTFTKTYV
+163 DSNGVNFTKTYV
-175 FKKGQYDVALE
+175 FKTGQYDVGLE
-186 YTVNNNTAAPIQVQL
+186 YKVNNTTSAPLQVQL
-201 YTQIKRTVQEKGSLV
+201 YTQIKRTVQEKGSMV

-221 GAAYGSSEEKYE
+221 GAAYGTDEEPYE
-233 KYSFSDMADKNLS
+233 KYSFSDMADKNLNKS
-246 INTQG
+246 TQG

-264 WIPVQEQQNTLYS
+264 WVPMQDQSNTIYS
-277 LIAKGNAA
+277 LITKSNAA

-290 GEPVNIQANQQ
+290 DPAVNIQAGSEQTLT
-301 ASIGATYYMGPKE
+301 ATYYMGPKE
-314 SDKLE
+314 SDILE

-330 YGWLFFISQPLFELL
+330 YGWLWFISQPLFVLL
-345 KFLYSGEGSFFGL
+345 KWLH
-358 FDISIGGLGNWG
+358 SILGNWG
-370 LAIIAI
+370 VAIIAI

-400 LQPKMAALKEKYGD
+400 LQPKMAALKEKFGD

-456 ESTELRHAEFFLWLT
+456 ESTELRHAEFIFWLN
-471 DLSAKDPYFIL
+471 DLSAQDPYYVL

-487 ASMFITQKLQPMT
+487 ASMFVTQKLQPMT

-509 MTYMPVIFS
+509 MTFMPVIFS

-535 NLISIAQMLYIYR
+535 NLISIVQMLIIYR

>member
-27 YNAPKADPSANTQ
+27 YNTPKADPSATTQ
-40 TLQSNSPDSDD
+40 TLKANSPESDD
-51 YVPSSTDGDLPTA
+51 YVPASSDSGLPAST
-64 ATSAKRSVIDITT
+64 TLAKRSVIDITT
-77 DVFTVKIDTRGGD
+77 DVFKVKIDTKGGD
-90 IVEADL
+90 IVETDL
-96 IQYEEV
+96 INYKET
-102 KGNETPFM
+102 KGSDVPYM
-110 LLGEFEGNQY
+110 LLGEFDGKQY

-138 RPIYST
+138 RPTYQS
-144 EQKSFTMNGDE
+144 EQTSYTLTGDE
-155 LRVPLTFT
+155 LRVPLQFT
-163 DNNGVTFTKTYV
+163 DSNGVSFTKTYV
-175 FKKGQYDVALE
+175 FKKGQYDVGLE
-186 YTVNNNTAAPIQVQL
+186 YKVNNTTSAPVQVQL
-201 YTQIKRTVQEKGSLV
+201 YTQIKRTVQEKGSMV

-221 GAAYGSSEEKYE
+221 GAAYGTDEEPYE
-233 KYSFSDMADKNLS
+233 KYSFSDMADKNLN

-264 WIPVQEQQNTLYS
+264 WVPMQDQANTLYS
-277 LIAKGNAA
+277 LITKSNAA
-285 IIGAK
+285 IIGVKDEA
-290 GEPVNIQANQQ
+290 VNVQAGSEQVLT
-301 ASIGATYYMGPKE
+301 ATYYMGPKE

-319 AIHPDLDLTVD
+319 AIHTDLDLTVD
-330 YGWLFFISQPLFELL
+330 YGWLWFISQPLFVLL
-345 KFLYSGEGSFFGL
+345 KWLH
-358 FDISIGGLGNWG
+358 SIIGNWG
-370 LAIIAI
+370 VAIIAI
-376 TIIVKSL
+376 TIIVKTL

-400 LQPKMAALKEKYGD
+400 LQPKMKALKEKYGD

-422 TMEMYKKEK
+422 TMEMYRKEK

-456 ESTELRHAEFFLWLT
+456 ESTELRHAEFVLWLT
-471 DLSAKDPYFIL
+471 DLSAKDPYYVL

-509 MTYMPVIFS
+509 MTFMPVIFS

-535 NLISIAQMLYIYR
+535 NLISIVQMLIIYR

-553 GIKVRG
+553 GIKVRGD

>member
-27 YNAPKADPSANTQ
+27 YNTPKADPSATTQ
-40 TLQSNSPDSDD
+40 TLKANSPESDD
-51 YVPSSTDGDLPTA
+51 YVPASSDSGLPAST
-64 ATSAKRSVIDITT
+64 TLAKRAVINITT
-77 DVFTVKIDTRGGD
+77 DVFKVKIDTKGGD
-90 IVEADL
+90 IVETDL
-96 IQYEEV
+96 IDYKET
-102 KGNETPFM
+102 KGSDVPYM
-110 LLGEFEGNQY
+110 LLGEFDGKQY

-138 RPIYST
+138 RPTYQS
-144 EQKSFTMNGDE
+144 EQTSYTLTGDE
-155 LRVPLTFT
+155 LRVPLQFT
-163 DNNGVTFTKTYV
+163 DSNGVSFTKTYV
-175 FKKGQYDVALE
+175 FKKGQYDVGLE
-186 YTVNNNTAAPIQVQL
+186 YKVNNTTSSPVQVQL
-201 YTQIKRTVQEKGSLV
+201 YTQIKRTVQEKGGMV

-221 GAAYGSSEEKYE
+221 GAAYGTDEEPYE
-233 KYSFSDMADKNLS
+233 KYSFSDMADKNLN

-264 WIPVQEQQNTLYS
+264 WVPMQDQANTLYS
-277 LIAKGNAA
+277 LITKSNAA
-285 IIGAK
+285 IIGVKDEA
-290 GEPVNIQANQQ
+290 VNVQAGSEQVLT
-301 ASIGATYYMGPKE
+301 ATYYMGPKE

-319 AIHPDLDLTVD
+319 AIHTDLDLTVD
-330 YGWLFFISQPLFELL
+330 YGWLWFISQPLFVLL
-345 KFLYSGEGSFFGL
+345 KWLH
-358 FDISIGGLGNWG
+358 SILGNWG
-370 LAIIAI
+370 VAIIAI

-400 LQPKMAALKEKYGD
+400 LQPKMKALKEKYGD

-422 TMEMYKKEK
+422 TMEMYRKEK

-456 ESTELRHAEFFLWLT
+456 ESTELRHAEFVLWLT
-471 DLSAKDPYFIL
+471 DLSAKDPYYVL

-509 MTYMPVIFS
+509 MTFMPVIFS

-535 NLISIAQMLYIYR
+535 NLISIVQMLIIYR

-553 GIKVRG
+553 GIKVRGD

>member
-12 LMLVSFLLFQEWNND
+12 LMLVSFLLFQEWDND
-27 YNAPKADPSANTQ
+27 YNKPKADPSATTQ
-40 TLQSNSPDSDD
+40 TLQANSPESDD
-51 YVPSSTDGDLPTA
+51 YIPSSSDSGLPA
-64 ATSAKRSVIDITT
+64 SATLAKRSVIEITT
-77 DVFTVKIDTRGGD
+77 DVFKVKIDTKGGD
-90 IVEADL
+90 IVETDL
-96 IQYEEV
+96 LQYEET
-102 KGNETPFM
+102 KGSETPYM
-110 LLGEFEGNQY
+110 LLGQLDSGKQY

-138 RPIYST
+138 RPTYST
-144 EQKSFTMNGDE
+144 EQKSYTLTGDE
-155 LRVPLTFT
+155 LRVPLQFT
-163 DNNGVTFTKTYV
+163 DSNGVSFTKTYV
-175 FKKGQYDVALE
+175 FKKGQYDVGLE
-186 YTVNNNTAAPIQVQL
+186 YKVNNTTSAPLQVQL
-201 YTQIKRTVQEKGSLV
+201 YTQIKRTVQEKGSMV

-221 GAAYGSSEEKYE
+221 GAAYGTDEEPYE
-233 KYSFSDMADKNLS
+233 KYSFSDMADKNLNK
-246 INTQG
+246 NTQG

-264 WIPVQEQQNTLYS
+264 WVPMQDQTNTIYS
-277 LIAKGNAA
+277 LITKSNAA

-290 GEPVNIQANQQ
+290 DPAVNIQAGSEQ
-301 ASIGATYYMGPKE
+301 ILTATYYMGPKE
-314 SDKLE
+314 SDILE

-330 YGWLFFISQPLFELL
+330 YGWLWFISQPLFVLL
-345 KFLYSGEGSFFGL
+345 KWLH
-358 FDISIGGLGNWG
+358 SILGNWG
-370 LAIIAI
+370 VAIIAI

-400 LQPKMAALKEKYGD
+400 LQPKMAALKEKFGD

-456 ESTELRHAEFFLWLT
+456 ESTELRHAEFIFWLT
-471 DLSAKDPYFIL
+471 DLSAQDPYYVL

-487 ASMFITQKLQPMT
+487 ASMFVTQKLQPMT

-509 MTYMPVIFS
+509 MTFMPVIFS

-535 NLISIAQMLYIYR
+535 NLISIVQMLIIYR

>member
-27 YNAPKADPSANTQ
+27 YNTPKADPSATTQ
-40 TLQSNSPDSDD
+40 TLKANSPESDD
-51 YVPSSTDGDLPTA
+51 YVPASSDSGLPAST
-64 ATSAKRSVIDITT
+64 TLAKRSVIDITT
-77 DVFTVKIDTRGGD
+77 DVFKVKIDTKGGD
-90 IVEADL
+90 IVETNL
-96 IQYEEV
+96 INYKET
-102 KGNETPFM
+102 KGSDVPYM
-110 LLGEFEGNQY
+110 LLGEFDGKQY

-138 RPIYST
+138 RPTYQS
-144 EQKSFTMNGDE
+144 EQTSYTLTGDE
-155 LRVPLTFT
+155 LRVPLQFT
-163 DNNGVTFTKTYV
+163 DSNGVSFTKTYV
-175 FKKGQYDVALE
+175 FKKGQYDVGLE
-186 YTVNNNTAAPIQVQL
+186 YKVNNTTSAPVQVQL
-201 YTQIKRTVQEKGSLV
+201 YTQIKRTVQEKGSMV

-221 GAAYGSSEEKYE
+221 GAAYGTDEEPYE
-233 KYSFSDMADKNLS
+233 KYSFSDMADKNLN

-264 WIPVQEQQNTLYS
+264 WVPMQDQANTLYS
-277 LIAKGNAA
+277 LITKSNAA
-285 IIGAK
+285 IIGVKDEA
-290 GEPVNIQANQQ
+290 VNVQAGSEQVLT
-301 ASIGATYYMGPKE
+301 ATYYMGPKE

-319 AIHPDLDLTVD
+319 AIHTDLDLTVD
-330 YGWLFFISQPLFELL
+330 YGWLWFISQPLFVLL
-345 KFLYSGEGSFFGL
+345 KWLH
-358 FDISIGGLGNWG
+358 SILGNWG
-370 LAIIAI
+370 VAIIAI

-400 LQPKMAALKEKYGD
+400 LQPKMKALKEKYGD

-422 TMEMYKKEK
+422 TMEMYRKEK

-456 ESTELRHAEFFLWLT
+456 ESTELRHAEFVLWLT
-471 DLSAKDPYFIL
+471 DLSAQDPYYVL

-487 ASMFITQKLQPMT
+487 ASMFVTQKLQPMT

-509 MTYMPVIFS
+509 MTFMPVIFS

-535 NLISIAQMLYIYR
+535 NLISIVQMLIIYR

-553 GIKVRG
+553 GIKVRGD

>member
-27 YNAPKADPSANTQ
+27 YNAPKVDPSATTQ
-40 TLQSNSPDSDD
+40 TQQAISPESDD
-51 YVPSSTDGDLPTA
+51 FIPSSSDNGLPTTS
-64 ATSAKRSVIDITT
+64 TSAKRSVIEITT
-77 DVFTVKIDTRGGD
+77 DVFTVKIDTNGGD
-90 IVEADL
+90 IVESDL
-96 IQYEEV
+96 LQYEEV
-102 KGNETPFM
+102 KGNDTPFM
-110 LLGEFEGNQY
+110 LLGEFDGNQY

-129 NGPDASANG
+129 NGPDETVKG
-138 RPIYST
+138 RPTYHS
-144 EQKSFTMNGDE
+144 EQQSYTLSGDE
-155 LRVPLTFT
+155 LRVPLQFT
-163 DNNGVTFTKTYV
+163 DSNGVNFVKTYV

-186 YTVNNNTAAPIQVQL
+186 YTVNNTTSNPIQVQL

-216 DQNYL
+216 EQNYL
-221 GAAYGSSEEKYE
+221 GAAYGTDDEPYE
-233 KYSFSDMADKNLS
+233 KYSFSDMAEKNLTKS
-246 INTQG
+246 TQG

-264 WIPVQEQQNTLYS
+264 WVPNQEQNNSIYS
-277 LIAKGNAA
+277 LITGNNAA
-285 IIGAK
+285 IIGTKA
-290 GEPVNIQANQQ
+290 PAVNIAAGSQQ
-301 ASIGATYYMGPKE
+301 TISATYYMGPKE
-314 SDKLE
+314 SDVLE
-319 AIHPDLDLTVD
+319 ALHPDLDLTVD
-330 YGWLFFISQPLFELL
+330 YGWLWFISQPLFELL
-345 KFLYSGEGSFFGL
+345 KWLH
-358 FDISIGGLGNWG
+358 SILGNWG
-370 LAIIAI
+370 VAIIAI
-376 TIIVKSL
+376 TVIVKSL

-422 TMEMYKKEK
+422 TMEMYRKEK

-442 LQMPIFLALFYVFL
+442 LQMPIFLGLFYVFL
-456 ESTELRHAEFFLWLT
+456 ESTELRHAEFIFWLT

-487 ASMFITQKLQPMT
+487 ASMFVTQKLQPMT

-509 MTYMPVIFS
+509 MTFMPVIFS
-518 VFFLWFPSGLV
+518 VFFLFFQSGLV

>member
-12 LMLVSFLLFQEWNND
+12 LMLVSFLLFQEWNTD
-27 YNAPKADPSANTQ
+27 YNTPKADPSATTQ
-40 TLQSNSPDSDD
+40 TLNPTSSESED
-51 YVPSSTDGDLPTA
+51 YVPTSSDSELPA
-64 ATSAKRSVIDITT
+64 SATLAKRSVIEITT
-77 DVFTVKIDTRGGD
+77 DVFKVKIDTRGGD
-90 IVEADL
+90 IVETYL
-96 IQYEEV
+96 LQYEET
-102 KGNETPFM
+102 KGSETPYM
-110 LLGEFEGNQY
+110 LLGEFDGKQY

-129 NGPDASANG
+129 NGPDASAQG
-138 RPIYST
+138 RPTYHV
-144 EQKSFTMNGDE
+144 EQKSYTLTGDE
-155 LRVPLTFT
+155 LRVPLQFT
-163 DNNGVTFTKTYV
+163 DSNGVNFTKTYV

-186 YTVNNNTAAPIQVQL
+186 YTINNTTSTPLQVQL
-201 YTQIKRTVQEKGSLV
+201 YTQVKRTVQEKGSMV

-221 GAAYGSSEEKYE
+221 GAAYGTDDDPYE
-233 KYSFSDMADKNLS
+233 KYSFSDMADKNLNK
-246 INTQG
+246 ITLG

-264 WIPVQEQQNTLYS
+264 WVPMQDQSNTLYS
-277 LIAKGNAA
+277 LITKSNAA
-285 IIGAK
+285 IIGVKDEA
-290 GEPVNIQANQQ
+290 VNIQAGSEQTLT
-301 ASIGATYYMGPKE
+301 ATYYMGPKE
-314 SDKLE
+314 SDVLE

-330 YGWLFFISQPLFELL
+330 YGWLWFISQPLFVLL
-345 KFLYSGEGSFFGL
+345 KWLH
-358 FDISIGGLGNWG
+358 SILGNWG
-370 LAIIAI
+370 VAIIAI

-400 LQPKMAALKEKYGD
+400 LQPKMAALKEKFGD

-456 ESTELRHAEFFLWLT
+456 ESTELRHAEFIFWLT
-471 DLSAKDPYFIL
+471 DLSAKDPYYVL

-509 MTYMPVIFS
+509 MTFMPVIFS

-535 NLISIAQMLYIYR
+535 NLISIVQMLIIYR

>member
-64 ATSAKRSVIDITT
+64 ATSAKRSVIEVTT

-90 IVEADL
+90 IVESDL
-96 IQYEEV
+96 LQYEEV
-102 KGNETPFM
+102 KGEETPFM
-110 LLGEFEGNQY
+110 LLGEFDGNQY

-138 RPIYST
+138 RPVYST
-144 EQKSFTMNGDE
+144 EQKSYTMNGDE

-163 DNNGVTFTKTYV
+163 DSKGVTFTKTYV

-186 YTVNNNTAAPIQVQL
+186 YKVNNTTAEPIQVQL

-221 GAAYGSSEEKYE
+221 GAAYGSSEEKYD

-264 WIPVQEQQNTLYS
+264 WVPVQEQQNTLYS
-277 LIAKGNAA
+277 LIASGNAA

-301 ASIGATYYMGPKE
+301 STIGATYYMGPKE

-319 AIHPDLDLTVD
+319 AIHPNLDLTVD
-330 YGWLFFISQPLFELL
+330 YGWLWFISQPLFVLL
-345 KFLYSGEGSFFGL
+345 KWLYG
-358 FDISIGGLGNWG
+358 ILGNWG

-422 TMEMYKKEK
+422 TMEMYRKEK

-456 ESTELRHAEFFLWLT
+456 ESTELRHAEFYLWLT
-471 DLSAKDPYFIL
+471 DLSAMDPYYVL
-482 PILFG
+482 PVLFG

-509 MTYMPVIFS
+509 MTFMPVIFS

-548 GMEKK
+548 GMEKQ

>member
-6 TFLFIG
+6 TFLLIG
-12 LMLVSFLLFQEWNND
+12 LMLVSFLLFQEWDND
-27 YNAPKADPSANTQ
+27 YNKPKADPSATTQ
-40 TLQSNSPDSDD
+40 TLQANSPESDD
-51 YVPSSTDGDLPTA
+51 YIPSSSDSGLPA
-64 ATSAKRSVIDITT
+64 SATLAKRSVIEITT
-77 DVFTVKIDTRGGD
+77 DVFKVKIDTKGGD
-90 IVEADL
+90 IVETDL
-96 IQYEEV
+96 LQYEET
-102 KGNETPFM
+102 KGSETPYM
-110 LLGEFEGNQY
+110 LLGQLDSGKQY

-138 RPIYST
+138 RPTYST
-144 EQKSFTMNGDE
+144 EQKSYTLTGDE
-155 LRVPLTFT
+155 LRVPLQFT
-163 DNNGVTFTKTYV
+163 DSNGVSFTKTYV
-175 FKKGQYDVALE
+175 FKKGQYDVGLE
-186 YTVNNNTAAPIQVQL
+186 YKINNTTSAPLQVQL
-201 YTQIKRTVQEKGSLV
+201 YTQIKRTVQEKGSMV

-221 GAAYGSSEEKYE
+221 GAAYGTDEEPYE
-233 KYSFSDMADKNLS
+233 KYSFSDMADKNLNK
-246 INTQG
+246 NTQG

-264 WIPVQEQQNTLYS
+264 WVPMQDQTNTIYS
-277 LIAKGNAA
+277 LITKSNTA

-290 GEPVNIQANQQ
+290 DPAVNIQAGSEQTLT
-301 ASIGATYYMGPKE
+301 ATYYMGPKE
-314 SDKLE
+314 SDILE

-330 YGWLFFISQPLFELL
+330 YGWLWFISQPLFVLL
-345 KFLYSGEGSFFGL
+345 KWLH
-358 FDISIGGLGNWG
+358 SILGNWG
-370 LAIIAI
+370 VAIIAI

-400 LQPKMAALKEKYGD
+400 LQPKMAALKEKFGD

-456 ESTELRHAEFFLWLT
+456 ESTELRHAEFIFWLT
-471 DLSAKDPYFIL
+471 DLSAQDPYYVL

-487 ASMFITQKLQPMT
+487 ASMFVTQKLQPMT

-509 MTYMPVIFS
+509 MTFMPVIFS

-535 NLISIAQMLYIYR
+535 NLISIVQMLIIYR